1 MAATTLIQVYD
12 ALEDGHNRQAMQYLE
27 EVLHTSPSADAWFLA
42 AELTLD
48 RDRDLA
54 LRHLKR
60 ALVLDPGHRKTL
72 TLLGEL
78 GASKDIT
85 LSDVAVE
92 VTDAVTAQT
101 SKAPLLRRLSKLQ
114 QMIVI
119 SLGAV
124 LLTILIVS
132 AISILTRGDGPAR
145 IPEQAPVAVPVN
157 ILNADTVF
165 QTVTSSTLPI
175 SDIQIIPASVTPG
188 KSTMK
193 FTVPVL
199 GTNRRHPVQIT
210 VYDSISEFIRDRET
224 QQQLAQTSEV
234 LVQGNVMLAYAR
246 SIQRH
251 AIEVQLLQLFEFITA
266 R

>member
-12 ALEDGHNRQAMQYLE
+12 ALEDGHARQAMQYLE
-27 EVLHTSPSADAWFLA
+27 EVLHTNPSADAWFLA

-60 ALVLDPGHRKTL
+60 ALVLDPGHGNTL
-72 TLLGEL
+72 GLLGQL
-78 GASKDIT
+78 GESKDIT

-101 SKAPLLRRLSKLQ
+101 SKAPVLRRLSKLQ
-114 QMIVI
+114 QMIVV

-132 AISILTRGDGPAR
+132 AISIVTRGDGPAY
-145 IPEQAPVAVPVN
+145 IPEQAPVAVPVT

-165 QTVTSSTLPI
+165 QTVTSSKMPI
-175 SDIQIIPASVTPG
+175 FDIRIIPASVTPG

-199 GTNRRHPVQIT
+199 GTNRRHPVQVM
-210 VYDSISEFIRDRET
+210 VYDSISEFIRDEAT
-224 QQQLAQTSEV
+224 HQQIAQTSEV
-234 LVQGNVMLAYAR
+234 VVHGNVMLAYVR
-246 SIQRH
+246 SIRGH
-251 AIEVQLLQLFEFITA
+251 AIEVQLLQLFEFITG